1 MKLDSCGL
9 PEDQFIEIFQK
20 KAQFLGKLLTTFHPG
35 TQTIMDEK
43 IAWEM
48 FQECVYAAEAE
59 ARDIVD
65 PEGKD
70 YPFGPEMFISR
81 EDMML
86 EIKSV
91 NAKVEALTD
100 YISILLKA
108 EK

>member
-20 KAQFLGKLLTTFHPG
+20 KAQFLGRLLTTFHPG
-35 TQTIMDEK
+35 TQTIRDEK

-70 YPFGPEMFISR
+70 DPYGPKMFISR

-86 EIKSV
+86 EIKTV
-91 NAKVEALTD
+91 KEKVQALTD
-100 YISILLKA
+100 NISVLIHT

>member
-9 PEDQFIEIFQK
+9 SEDQFIEIFQK

-70 YPFGPEMFISR
+70 DPYGPKMFISR

-91 NAKVEALTD
+91 NAKVESLTD

>member
-48 FQECVYAAEAE
+48 FQECVYSAEAE

-70 YPFGPEMFISR
+70 DPYGPKMFISR

-91 NAKVEALTD
+91 NAKVESLTD

>member
-70 YPFGPEMFISR
+70 DPFGPKMFISR

-91 NAKVEALTD
+91 NAKVESLTD

>member
-70 YPFGPEMFISR
+70 DPFGPKMFISR
-81 EDMML
+81 EDMMF

-91 NAKVEALTD
+91 NAKVESLTD

>member
-35 TQTIMDEK
+35 TQTIKDEK

-70 YPFGPEMFISR
+70 DPYGPKMFISR

-91 NAKVEALTD
+91 NAKVESLTD

>member
-70 YPFGPEMFISR
+70 DPYGPKMFISR

-91 NAKVEALTD
+91 NAKVESLTD

>member
-20 KAQFLGKLLTTFHPG
+20 KAVFLGRLLIAFHPKAKEVC
-35 TQTIMDEK
+35 DEK

-48 FQECVYAAEAE
+48 FQECVYAAEAK

-65 PEGKD
+65 PEGKND
-70 YPFGPEMFISR
+70 PFGPAMFVSR
-81 EDMML
+81 EAMME
-86 EIKSV
+86 EIKSI
-91 NAKVEALTD
+91 NAKVESLTD
-100 YISILLKA
+100 YLAALLKA

>member
-65 PEGKD
+65 PESKD
-70 YPFGPEMFISR
+70 DPFGPKMFISR

-91 NAKVEALTD
+91 NAKVESLTD